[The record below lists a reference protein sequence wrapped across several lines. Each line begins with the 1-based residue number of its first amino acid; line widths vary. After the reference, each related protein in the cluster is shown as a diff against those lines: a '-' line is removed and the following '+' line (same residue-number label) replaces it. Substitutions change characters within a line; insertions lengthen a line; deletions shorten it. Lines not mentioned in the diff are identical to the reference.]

1 MTVVINSTDALE
13 ALWLATGWDAGSLER
28 VILTGEEPILRSSF
42 GVGVLA
48 QTSIAAT
55 AIAATELWRTR
66 TGRSQ
71 KVSVDMRHAAE
82 EFRSERRFLLDGE
95 APRGYR
101 DPLAGIYAC
110 SDGNWARPHLTF
122 PQHREGILQMLG
134 CDPPTTD
141 RRALASAFSSCD
153 AIELESRASMSG
165 LPLSALRTFK
175 QWDSHPQAS
184 VVSAMPLVTIERIG
198 DAPPRALPVG
208 ATRPLSGVRVLELAR
223 IIAGPVCGRS
233 LAAHGADVLAV
244 SAAHLPSVRQLA
256 IDTGRGKLSCHID
269 LRQDSERSKL
279 RSLITTADVF
289 LQAYRPGALANLGFG
304 ADEVAALRP
313 GIVYAELSAW
323 GWSGPW
329 AGRRGYDSLVQTA
342 TGFNHAEA
350 EAAGRAS
357 PLELPV
363 QALDHASGYLLALGT
378 MRALARQLE
387 EGGSWRVRVCLA
399 RTGTWLRSFGRQS
412 PDQALVEPTDSEV
425 ASMSELSLFGYGE
438 MRTMRHAAVLS
449 ETPARWHRPSVP
461 LGTSPAS
468 WP

>member
-1 MTVVINSTDALE
+1 MIDSTDALA
-13 ALWLATGWDAGSLER
+13 ALWLTTGWDASSLER
-28 VILTGEEPILRSSF
+28 VILTGREPVLRSSF

-48 QTSIAAT
+48 QTSIAA
-55 AIAATELWRTR
+55 AALAAAELWRTR
-66 TGRSQ
+66 TGQSQ
-71 KVSVDMRHAAE
+71 SVSVDMRHAAE

-110 SDGNWARPHLTF
+110 SDGDWARPHLTF
-122 PQHREGILQMLG
+122 PQHRDGILQMLG
-134 CDPPTTD
+134 CDPDTTD
-141 RRALASAFSSCD
+141 KQALASAFSRCD
-153 AIELESRASMSG
+153 AIELESKASLRG
-165 LPLSALRTFK
+165 LPLSALRTFE

-198 DAPPRALPVG
+198 DAPPRAWPVG
-208 ATRPLSGVRVLELAR
+208 AIRPLSGVRVLELAR

-233 LAAHGADVLAV
+233 LAAHGADVLGV

-269 LRQDSERSKL
+269 LREDSERSKL
-279 RSLITTADVF
+279 RSLVTAADVF
-289 LQAYRPGALANLGFG
+289 IQAYRPGALASLGFG
-304 ADEVAALRP
+304 AEEVAALRP

-350 EAAGRAS
+350 EAAGQAS

-378 MRALARQLE
+378 MRALARQSE

-399 RTGTWLRSFGRQS
+399 RTGNWLRSFGRQL
-412 PDQALVEPTDSEV
+412 PDLALVELTDSEV
-425 ASMSELSLFGYGE
+425 ASMSELQPSGYGE
-438 MRTMRHAAVLS
+438 MRALRHAAVLS
-449 ETPARWHRPSVP
+449 ETPARWYRPSVP

>member
-1 MTVVINSTDALE
+1 MIDSSDALA
-13 ALWLATGWDAGSLER
+13 ALWLATGWDTRSLEK
-28 VILTGEEPILRSSF
+28 VILTGREPILRSSF
-42 GVGVLA
+42 GIGVLA
-48 QTSIAAT
+48 QASIAA
-55 AIAATELWRTR
+55 AALAAAELWRAR

-71 KVSVDMRHAAE
+71 SVSVDMRHAAE
-82 EFRSERRFLLDGE
+82 EFRSERRFLLGEE

-110 SDGNWARPHLTF
+110 SDSNWARPHLTF
-122 PQHREGILQMLG
+122 PQHREGILRMLG
-134 CDPPTTD
+134 CDPHTTD
-141 RRALASAFSSCD
+141 KQILTNAFSRCD
-153 AIELESRASMSG
+153 AIELESRASTSG
-165 LPLSALRTFK
+165 LPLSALRTFE

-184 VVSAMPLVTIERIG
+184 VVSTTPLVAIERIG
-198 DAPPRALPVG
+198 NAPRLARPVDAA
-208 ATRPLSGVRVLELAR
+208 RPLSGVRVLELDR

-256 IDTGRGKLSCHID
+256 IDTGRGKLSCYLD
-269 LRQDSERSKL
+269 LREDSGRSTL

-289 LQAYRPGALANLGFG
+289 VQAYRPGALAGLGFG

-329 AGRRGYDSLVQTA
+329 AKRRGYDSLVQTA

-350 EAAGRAS
+350 EAAGQAS
-357 PLELPV
+357 PVELPV

-378 MRALARQLE
+378 MRALARQSE

-399 RTGTWLRSFGRQS
+399 RTGHWLRSFGRQ
-412 PDQALVEPTDSEV
+412 PPVQALVEPTEGEV
-425 ASMSELSLFGYGE
+425 ASMSELRPSGYGE
-438 MRTMRHAAVLS
+438 MRALRHAAVLS
-449 ETPARWHRPSVP
+449 ETPAGWDRPTVP

>member
-1 MTVVINSTDALE
+1 VINSTDALA
-13 ALWLATGWDAGSLER
+13 ALWLTTGGNASSLNR
-28 VILTGEEPILRSSF
+28 VILTGREQILTSSF

-48 QTSIAAT
+48 QTSIAA
-55 AIAATELWRTR
+55 AALAAAELWRIR
-66 TGRSQ
+66 TGQTQS
-71 KVSVDMRHAAE
+71 VSVDMRHAVE
-82 EFRSERRFLLDGE
+82 EFRSERRFLLDGQ

-134 CDPPTTD
+134 CDPHTTD
-141 RRALASAFSSCD
+141 KQVFASAISRRD
-153 AIELESRASMSG
+153 AIELESRACTSG
-165 LPLSALRTFK
+165 LPLAALRTFE
-175 QWDSHPQAS
+175 QWDLHPQAS
-184 VVSAMPLVTIERIG
+184 VVSTMPLVAIERIG

-208 ATRPLSGVRVLELAR
+208 ATRPLSAVRVLELAR

-233 LAAHGADVLAV
+233 LAAHGADVLGV
-244 SAAHLPSVRQLA
+244 SAVHLPSVRQLA

-269 LRQDSERSKL
+269 LREEGERSKL
-279 RSLITTADVF
+279 RSLVTAADVF
-289 LQAYRPGALANLGFG
+289 VQAYRPGALASLGFG

-329 AGRRGYDSLVQTA
+329 ASRRGYDSLVQTA

-350 EAAGRAS
+350 EAAGQAS

-378 MRALARQLE
+378 MRALARQSE
-387 EGGSWRVRVCLA
+387 EGGSWQVRVCLA
-399 RTGTWLRSFGRQS
+399 RTGDWLRSFGRQS
-412 PDQALVEPTDSEV
+412 PDQALVEPADSDV
-425 ASMSELSLFGYGE
+425 ASMSELRPSGYGE
-438 MRTMRHAAVLS
+438 MRALRHAAVLS
-449 ETPARWHRPSVP
+449 ETPAQWHRPSVP
-461 LGTSPAS
+461 LGTSAAS